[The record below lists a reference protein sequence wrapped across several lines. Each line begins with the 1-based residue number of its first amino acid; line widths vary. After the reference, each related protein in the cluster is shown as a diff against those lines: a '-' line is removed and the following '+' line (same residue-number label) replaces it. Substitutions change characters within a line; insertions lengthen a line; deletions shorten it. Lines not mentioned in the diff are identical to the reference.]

1 MLLVV
6 LLVAGQFPAARTVW
20 QDLRKSTHL
29 ADKETTTA
37 KGRLQLVL
45 DHRYPVQQASI
56 VQVGSILGLAGVLLI
71 NWILRRRMSSRQQR
85 TAMAA
90 AGTSAGAR
98 LLRLELLAT
107 RQSQALI
114 AAERQI
120 TKLNTR
126 ARLLGR
132 DLQPP
137 LRQVQAENL
146 QQAEALVRI
155 TNKLESL
162 DTDLRDTQQ
171 LLGALHG
178 ATAKQLQLVMQAL
191 QLSQAAK
198 ALAQSV
204 AAAVE
209 KDREAGMGLPRQGSG
224 HAKPEVLHSA

>member
-1 MLLVV
+1 MT
-6 LLVAGQFPAARTVW
+6 VAAAQIPALGTIW
-20 QDLRKSTHL
+20 QELQESSQEKEHTH
-29 ADKETTTA
+29 A
-37 KGRLQLVL
+37 KGQVQFVL
-45 DHRYPVQQASI
+45 EQQPSVQQASFI
-56 VQVGSILGLAGVLLI
+56 QLSSVLAISAAVLI
-71 NWILRRRMSSRQQR
+71 NWILRRRISSRQQKS
-85 TAMAA
+85 AVA

-137 LRQVQAENL
+137 LRQVQAENV

-155 TNKLESL
+155 SNKLETL
-162 DTDLRDTQQ
+162 DTDLKDTQQ
-171 LLGALHG
+171 LIGALHG
-178 ATAKQLQLVMQAL
+178 ATAKQLQLVLQAL

-209 KDREAGMGLPRQGSG
+209 QERKAGTGLPLQATQSRRSST
-224 HAKPEVLHSA
+224 APEEASSLEC